1 MSELI
6 NDVENIQ
13 GLFKKNITFKNA
25 GLADLK
31 IVSKAIADGTDMA
44 EGRSRVPYL
53 SGKYDIHS
61 LSAQAIKRVEIVE
74 GDEKPVSIQV
84 HMENPAGVFQI
95 EEVMG
100 RKIRSSGIPELVEV
114 IATMNGKKIKTL

>member
-1 MSELI
+1 MTGNE
-6 NDVENIQ
+6 
-13 GLFKKNITFKNA
+13 
-25 GLADLK
+25 
-31 IVSKAIADGTDMA
+31 
-44 EGRSRVPYL
+44 YL

-84 HMENPAGVFQI
+84 YMENPAGVFQI

-100 RKIRSSGIPELVEV
+100 RKIRSSGISELVEV
-114 IATMNGKKIKTL
+114 IATMDGKKIKTL